1 MQTTKRAT
9 RAQLRRVQRHR
20 ATERERAERALRVL
34 ARHTQLVID
43 GVRQARTVTE
53 IHNEL
58 TRPVVGPE
66 FALETA
72 RQLAQ
77 TLQRLAARSL
87 LTTPTTRGYP
97 AEAAALR
104 ANLER
109 QQPPHPRRAIDC
121 TTERMA
127 ETLIDQALAASQT
140 PPCTWRPVSRPR
152 TASSASTSR
161 EGSQHNAR
169 AHNGG
174 AAPADAAL
182 AAQPRPADHPA
193 SLPAPGRNRA
203 LRDGLG
209 SR

>member
-9 RAQLRRVQRHR
+9 CAQRRRVQRRR
-20 ATERERAERALRVL
+20 ATERERAERARRVL
-34 ARHTQLVID
+34 TRHTQLTID
-43 GVRQARTVTE
+43 GVRHARTVAE

-104 ANLER
+104 AKLER
-109 QQPPHPRRAIDC
+109 EQPPHPRRAIDF
-121 TTERMA
+121 TTERAA
-127 ETLIDQALAASQT
+127 EALIDQALAASQT
-140 PPCTWRPVSRPR
+140 PPRAWRPASRPR
-152 TASSASTSR
+152 TANSASASR
-161 EGSQHNAR
+161 EGSQHHAR
-169 AHNGG
+169 AHDRG
-174 AAPADAAL
+174 AAAADAAL
-182 AAQPRPADHPA
+182 AAQPRTTDHPA
-193 SLPAPGRNRA
+193 SLLAP
-203 LRDGLG
+203 
-209 SR
+209 